1 MQVVNNVQQKIK
13 LVVNTIFKYPHAP
26 PTRKPWTNEKEN
38 VNSQYHLVNIIQNVR
53 LNEI

>member
-1 MQVVNNVQQKIK
+1 MQVVNNVWQKIK
-13 LVVNTIFKYPHAP
+13 LVVNTVSKYPYAS